1 MINREK
7 IKSNIEAI
15 LEKHLDVVI
24 DKDENSYDVEIY
36 SYLNWGSII
45 KEEYEK
51 QENILDSLFVETEKY
66 AIYASYDVSGFE
78 YWMLRMEEP
87 NHLNIILSIDENI
100 NDEEFNRLLEHL
112 KECLNIIDNN
122 ITEMNFE
129 A

>member
-15 LEKHLDVVI
+15 LEKHLDVII
-24 DKDENSYDVEIY
+24 DKDENTYDVEIY

-51 QENILDSLFVETEKY
+51 QENILDSLFVETKKY
-66 AIYASYDVSGFE
+66 AMYASYDVSGFE
-78 YWMLRMEEP
+78 YWMLKQEEP
-87 NHLNIILSIDENI
+87 NYLNIVLSISEDI
-100 NDEEFNRLLEHL
+100 NDDEFNQLLEHL

-122 ITEMNFE
+122 ITETEF
-129 A
+129 